1 MKISKLRIKN
11 FRNYI
16 DQEII
21 FSNNINYILGDNAQG
36 KTNLLESIFY
46 ILNGESFKNI
56 KEEELFNKNI
66 NQENRFFK
74 IILEVYKGDKKNT
87 LVVTKKEKKKELFIN
102 GIKRELKNNPIKTI
116 IFVPDDMQIIKD
128 GPAKRREFLDN
139 EIKIIYSNYR
149 ELIKKY
155 NKLLSE
161 KNYLLKNNKDI
172 KLIRIFNLQ
181 LAESG
186 REIIKY
192 RLAYLKKITP
202 IAREIYKKI
211 TEGNELL
218 SINYKPTFNF
228 NNYEEE
234 LENNL
239 QEELRRKHST
249 IGIHRDDIVFYI
261 NKENSKD
268 FASQGQQ
275 RSIILSLKIAELEYL
290 KKNHDY
296 FPILLLDDVFSEL
309 DEKRKNML
317 IKILKDY
324 KIQSFISLANLELI
338 KNQIE
343 KEDGLIKIVN
353 GTIV

>member
-16 DQEII
+16 NQEII
-21 FSNNINYILGDNAQG
+21 FSSNINYILGDNAQG

-66 NQENRFFK
+66 NQENRFFQ

-128 GPAKRREFLDN
+128 GPVKRREFLDN

-202 IAREIYKKI
+202 IAREVYKKI

-218 SINYKPTFNF
+218 SINYKPSFNF

-249 IGIHRDDIVFYI
+249 IGIHRDDIIFYI

-290 KKNHDY
+290 KNNHDY

>member
-66 NQENRFFK
+66 DQENRFFQ

-87 LVVTKKEKKKELFIN
+87 LVVTKKEKKKEFFIN
-102 GIKRELKNNPIKTI
+102 GVKRELKNNPIKTI

-218 SINYKPTFNF
+218 SINYKPSFNF

-249 IGIHRDDIVFYI
+249 IGIHRDDIIFYI

>member
-66 NQENRFFK
+66 NQENRFFQ

-202 IAREIYKKI
+202 IAREVYKKI

-218 SINYKPTFNF
+218 SINYKPSFNF

-290 KKNHDY
+290 KNNHDY

>member
-21 FSNNINYILGDNAQG
+21 FSSNINYILGDNAQG

-66 NQENRFFK
+66 NQENRFFQ

-128 GPAKRREFLDN
+128 GPVKRREFLDN

-202 IAREIYKKI
+202 IAREVYKKI

-218 SINYKPTFNF
+218 SINYKPSFNF

-249 IGIHRDDIVFYI
+249 IGIHRDDIIFYI

-290 KKNHDY
+290 KNNHDY

>member
-1 MKISKLRIKN
+1 MIISKLRIKN

-16 DQEII
+16 DQEIN
-21 FSNNINYILGDNAQG
+21 FSKDINYILGDNAQG
-36 KTNLLESIFY
+36 KTNLLESIFF

-56 KEEELFNKNI
+56 KEEELFNKNFI
-66 NQENRFFK
+66 QKVRIFQ
-74 IILEVYKGDKKNT
+74 IMLEVYKEEKKHT
-87 LVVTKKEKKKELFIN
+87 LILTKKEKRKELLIN
-102 GIKRELKNNPIKTI
+102 GVKRKIKNNPIKTI
-116 IFVPDDMQIIKD
+116 IFTPDDMQIIKE

-149 ELIKKY
+149 DLIKKY

-161 KNYLLKNNKDI
+161 KNYLLKNKKDI

-181 LAESG
+181 LAEIG

-202 IAREIYKKI
+202 IAREVYKKI

-218 SINYKPTFNF
+218 SINYKPSFNF
-228 NNYEEE
+228 NNYEGE

-239 QEELRRKHST
+239 QEELKRKHSI
-249 IGIHRDDIVFYI
+249 IGIHRDDIIFYI
-261 NKENSKD
+261 NNENSKD

-290 KKNHDY
+290 KNNHDY

-324 KIQSFISLANLELI
+324 KIQSFISLANIELI

-343 KEDGLIKIVN
+343 KSDRMIKIVN

>member
-16 DQEII
+16 NQEII

-66 NQENRFFK
+66 DQENRFFQ

-87 LVVTKKEKKKELFIN
+87 LVVTKKEKKKEFFIN
-102 GIKRELKNNPIKTI
+102 GVKRELKNNPIKTI

-202 IAREIYKKI
+202 IAREVYKKI

-218 SINYKPTFNF
+218 SINYKPSFNF

-249 IGIHRDDIVFYI
+249 IGIHRDDIIFYI

-290 KKNHDY
+290 KNNHDY